1 MAKWPIVRTTESG
14 NKVYRITCAESG
26 VEFEHEQVGRGRP
39 PVYSPEVRKARAAA
53 AKPKQARV
61 GRPKKEAVL
70 TIASGAIQTGD
81 TVVRPLRNF
90 FASQESA
97 VKYATPLFVTAVIG
111 DVAYVQHPDEKAPL
125 ATALDRLVKVGR
137 S

>member
-1 MAKWPIVRTTESG
+1 MSNEPRTLTCKQCETEFQH
-14 NKVYRITCAESG
+14 VQE
-26 VEFEHEQVGRGRP
+26 GRGRP
-39 PVYSPEVRKARAAA
+39 PVYCPSCREARA
-53 AKPKQARV
+53 AKPKRAKV
-61 GRPKKEAVL
+61 GRPKKESVL
-70 TIASGAIQTGD
+70 TIANGAIKTGD

-90 FASQESA
+90 FGSQETA

-111 DVAYVQHPDEKAPL
+111 DVAYVQHPDEKAPI